1 MSAASSY
8 HIPLKFDQTGGLLA
22 VADFIINKAIFA
34 NSEWFTQNWFFWMIL
49 VYDFHRYSIFMAIT
63 SIGIFTLFK
72 NIDKRNISFFNSPD
86 SISRKA
92 TFSIAKYSYGIYLN
106 HMVFLNLIFILAV
119 PIFHFKGGVAI
130 TFVGTLIISWLLL
143 AILNRIPYIKQIIG
157 AK

>member
-72 NIDKRNISFFNSPD
+72 NIDKRNISF
-86 SISRKA
+86 SIVQTA
-92 TFSIAKYSYGIYLN
+92 FSGRL
-106 HMVFLNLIFILAV
+106 HFLLQNIVMEFI
-119 PIFHFKGGVAI
+119 
-130 TFVGTLIISWLLL
+130 
-143 AILNRIPYIKQIIG
+143 
-157 AK
+157 